1 MSVAVAQENQSCPIS
16 ASDSPQN
23 GMWTE
28 VIAWTAILL
37 ASDLDSIVSQF
48 AGVHLPAWIPLLRAI
63 LLGLTAL
70 VIQRIFP
77 RPYLSRF
84 IWTLAALVAGDWLV
98 WRIESNLV
106 WFQTVPRAQRMLG
119 GVFLSFIPAALAA
132 LTIVGSGLS
141 RRDLFLARGDMK
153 APTSLP
159 FLRGLRWSVIAPA
172 LLLVI
177 SAVLLVQLSIVSHAS
192 RHFHPILLLLGSG
205 AAVVF
210 AALNAICEE
219 FRFRCVLLAHGI
231 RSVGVAQAVAATS
244 VLFALAHFGG
254 HPSGFSGMALA
265 GFFAWVMARSMVDTR
280 GLGWAWLFHFI
291 QDVIIFLMVFMTGV

>member
-1 MSVAVAQENQSCPIS
+1 MSAAVEKENRSCAITV
-16 ASDSPQN
+16 SDSPQN
-23 GMWTE
+23 GMWPE
-28 VIAWTAILL
+28 VITWTGILL
-37 ASDLDSIVSQF
+37 ASDLDSIVSQL
-48 AGVHLPAWIPLLRAI
+48 AGVHLPVWVPLLRAA

-70 VIQRIFP
+70 VLQRVFP
-77 RPYLSRF
+77 RPYLHRF
-84 IWTLAALVAGDWLV
+84 IWALAALVAGDWLV
-98 WRIESNLV
+98 WRIESHLI

-132 LTIVGSGLS
+132 LTVIGSGLS

-153 APTSLP
+153 ASTSLP
-159 FLRGLRWSVIAPA
+159 FLRGLRWNVIAPA

-177 SAVLLVQLSIVSHAS
+177 STVLLVQLSIVSHAS
-192 RHFHPILLLLGSG
+192 HRFHPLLLLLGLG
-205 AAVVF
+205 TAVVF

-231 RSVGVAQAVAATS
+231 RSVGVGQAVAATS